1 MADDPE
7 VTREMGPGENFDGV
21 TLYHGDCVEVM
32 ASLPAASVDA
42 IVTDP
47 PYGLEFMG
55 KEWDSFGDTRQ
66 PGDENFTPGSGPF
79 GRAKVRYGMSSSYAT
94 PGMSAPGIGEREI
107 AWPSHL
113 GGLNPRCQ
121 ACDRWQRGANPCT
134 CEEPEFPNDRAARTA
149 AFGEW
154 CTTWAVEA
162 FRLLKP
168 GGHLLAFG
176 GSRTWHRLAVAVEDA
191 GFELRDSIAWLYG
204 SGFPKSLNVAKA
216 IDKTTGHVGD
226 AIGTETVDVGMQ
238 GGHMHTGHDRKM
250 AERVVRA
257 ASEQAAAWQ
266 GWGTALKPAFEPIV
280 VARKPLRGSVARN
293 VLDHGT
299 GALNIDACRV
309 PADADYEAKC
319 ASVVG
324 LANNRNGD
332 VYGEWSGVRED
343 SAHPAGRWPTNVVL
357 SADQAAELADAGR
370 YFPTFRYEAKAPS
383 DERPRVGV
391 VAHPTVKPL
400 DLMRWLVRL
409 VTPPSGTV
417 LDPFA
422 GSGTTAEACFIEGFR
437 CVTIERNA
445 NYLPLIRA
453 RFDKPIQ
460 QALLG

>member
-1 MADDPE
+1 MSADPE
-7 VTREMGPGENFDGV
+7 VTREIGPGENVDGV

-55 KEWDSFGDTRQ
+55 KEWDSFRDTRQ

-79 GRAKVRYGMSSSYAT
+79 
-94 PGMSAPGIGEREI
+94 
-107 AWPSHL
+107 
-113 GGLNPRCQ
+113 
-121 ACDRWQRGANPCT
+121 
-134 CEEPEFPNDRAARTA
+134 ARTA

-154 CTTWAVEA
+154 CITWAVEA

-191 GFELRDSIAWLYG
+191 GFELRDTIAWLYG

-238 GGHMHTGHDRKM
+238 GGHMHTGRDRKM
-250 AERVVRA
+250 AERVV
-257 ASEQAAAWQ
+257 QAAAWQ

-309 PADADYEAKC
+309 PADADYETKY
-319 ASVVG
+319 ASLVG
-324 LANNRNGD
+324 SSRNGS
-332 VYGEWSGVRED
+332 VYGNVYGFEWSGVREG

-422 GSGTTAEACFIEGFR
+422 GSGTTAEACLIEGFR
-437 CVTIERNA
+437 CVTIERCA
-445 NYLPLIRA
+445 DYLPLIRA